1 MNNIWFYHIYIFQYL
16 NELYYLHLLKKR
28 QNKMLKDV
36 IRNILYTILLPIVP
50 LFFGLVLSFQFFQLL
65 RLLPGDIVLAYLQAQ
80 GIPFSQAAH
89 DAAFI
94 SLGFDQPLDVQF
106 FRYLSELFS
115 GNLGISIAISQ
126 GSTVVELLT
135 ERIPVT
141 LGFTILPIVLGLIV
155 GILLGI
161 LSFRVRYKLV
171 KVFIQILI
179 ILGISI
185 PIFSLGMWFQYVL
198 GYQLGLFPPVGD
210 SFLPSCVL
218 FLLTLFLTT
227 RQVRSNYLR
236 KSEEKHILSNSLQI
250 IMNLSVLIASIFILE
265 VTFGIHGFFGLFITA
280 INLMDYWLCRAYV
293 FILVVLPA
301 IILFLSNIGYT
312 IYAFFS
318 EESQSP
324 IFTKYLGK
332 SERMIEEGTQYSVD
346 SDQKFKDFIFYR
358 LKTPLTIIG
367 IAVVVFTTIIAIFP
381 QILTPFTIE
390 EATGIYAGAWDPPSA
405 NHPLGQARF
414 GRDVLALLA
423 YGVSTSM
430 RVCILPVLIGIAIG
444 ILFGYLSKVH
454 RWVKGLVLGFM
465 VILFIIPSIVLIIM
479 SFSILGGGNISV
491 IMNIM
496 SLYMIPWVTLIISRG
511 NYSLKL
517 TVKKLIVYFPLF
529 MAFNILLFEAI
540 GFLGFSDPLVLVQ
553 LGTNVSEARN
563 YLYNAPWASF
573 WPSLAIFAIAMGF
586 LTLHYGLKEPIRI
599 FYRESKF

>member
-1 MNNIWFYHIYIFQYL
+1 
-16 NELYYLHLLKKR
+16 
-28 QNKMLKDV
+28 MLKVV

-80 GIPFSQAAH
+80 GIPFSEAAY
-89 DAAFI
+89 DAAYI

-115 GNLGISIAISQ
+115 GNLGISVVISQ
-126 GSTVVELLT
+126 DQPIIELLT
-135 ERIPVT
+135 ERIPTT

-179 ILGISI
+179 VLGITI

-198 GYQLGLFPPVGD
+198 GYQLGLFPVVGD
-210 SFLPSCVL
+210 LFLPSCVL

-250 IMNLSVLIASIFILE
+250 IMNLSVLIASIFLLE
-265 VTFGIHGFFGLFITA
+265 VTFGIHGFFELFINA
-280 INLMDYWLCRAYV
+280 INHGDYWLCRAYV
-293 FILVVLPA
+293 FILIVLPA

-332 SERMIEEGTQYSVD
+332 SERMITEGTLYNID
-346 SDQKFKDFIFYR
+346 SDQKFKDFIVYR
-358 LKTPLTIIG
+358 LLSPLTIIG
-367 IAVVVFTTIIAIFP
+367 IAVVVLTTIVAVFP
-381 QILTPFTIE
+381 QILTPLTLE
-390 EATGIYAGAWDPPSA
+390 EASGIYLGAWNPPSA
-405 NHPLGQARF
+405 THPLGQTTF
-414 GRDVLALLA
+414 GRDILALLA

-430 RVCILPVLIGIAIG
+430 RVCILPVLIGIVIG
-444 ILFGYLSKVH
+444 LLFGYLSKVH
-454 RWVKGLVLGFM
+454 RWVKGLVLGIM
-465 VILFIIPSIVLIIM
+465 VVLFIIPSVLVIM
-479 SFSILGGGNISV
+479 MLYGISGGNISV
-491 IMNIM
+491 IMIM
-496 SLYMIPWVTLIISRG
+496 SILAMYMVPWVTLIISKG

-517 TVKKLIVYFPLF
+517 TAKKLIVYFPLF

-540 GFLGFSDPLVLVQ
+540 GFLGFSDILLAEQ
-553 LGTNVSEARN
+553 LGTNVSYARAH
-563 YLYNAPWASF
+563 LYDAPWASL
-573 WPSLAIFAIAMGF
+573 WPSLAIFAEVGGF
-586 LTLHYGLKEPIRI
+586 LTLHYGLKEPIPI
-599 FYRESKF
+599 INRE